1 VPKLVQKL
9 ARKEGR
15 GENAPALPRLKA
27 RFMRLGRPANR
38 GALSAGTGVVA
49 AAVVVVSLLTWLAPD
64 SDRPVPLELVDRV
77 LPGVAEQVEEQ
88 AAALIEGG
96 KEVAQS
102 AARNVREG
110 VLGAGLRAAQDGI
123 PASLSAL
130 SLPAVLPTPSST
142 PTSLSSEKPSAPSEP
157 SAPAMDSSLPATTSE
172 PSTPLTEAPPTG
184 APPATSEP
192 VTPSPIAEKPP
203 EEPPPP
209 AAEEPAPPAE
219 EPAPPAEEPGPPA
232 AEEPGPPAA
241 EEPPIT
247 ETQPPAPGEP
257 LTGAPG

>member
-1 VPKLVQKL
+1 MPKLVQKL
-9 ARKEGR
+9 IRKEGR
-15 GENAPALPRLKA
+15 GVFAPALPRLKT
-27 RFMRLGRPANR
+27 RFMRLGRPTNR
-38 GALSAGTGVVA
+38 GSLSAGAGVVA

-64 SDRPVPLELVDRV
+64 SDRPVPLQLVDRV

-110 VLGAGLRAAQDGI
+110 VLGAGLRAAQAGI
-123 PASLSAL
+123 PTSLSAP
-130 SLPAVLPTPSST
+130 LPAVLPTPSSM
-142 PTSLSSEKPSAPSEP
+142 PTSPSSEEPSAPSEP
-157 SAPAMDSSLPATTSE
+157 SAPVMNSFLPTTTSE
-172 PSTPLTEAPPTG
+172 PSTTPTEAPPTE

-192 VTPSPIAEKPP
+192 VAPPPIAEKPP

-219 EPAPPAEEPGPPA
+219 EP
-232 AEEPGPPAA
+232 GPPAA

-247 ETQPPAPGEP
+247 ETQPPATGEP
-257 LTGAPG
+257 PTGAPG

>member
-9 ARKEGR
+9 IRKEGR

-27 RFMRLGRPANR
+27 RLMRLGRLANR
-38 GALSAGTGVVA
+38 GSLSAGAGVVA

-64 SDRPVPLELVDRV
+64 SDRPVPLQLVDRV

-123 PASLSAL
+123 PASLSAP
-130 SLPAVLPTPSST
+130 LPVVLPTPSST
-142 PTSLSSEKPSAPSEP
+142 PTSQSSEEPSAPSEP
-157 SAPAMDSSLPATTSE
+157 SAPAMDSFLPATTSE
-172 PSTPLTEAPPTG
+172 PSTTPTEAPPTE
-184 APPATSEP
+184 ASPTEVPPATSEP
-192 VTPSPIAEKPP
+192 VTPPPIAEKPP
-203 EEPPPP
+203 EEPPP
-209 AAEEPAPPAE
+209 PPAE

-232 AEEPGPPAA
+232 AEEP
-241 EEPPIT
+241 PIT
-247 ETQPPAPGEP
+247 ETQPPATGEP
-257 LTGAPG
+257 PTGAPG

>member
-1 VPKLVQKL
+1 MPKLVQKL
-9 ARKEGR
+9 IRKEGR
-15 GENAPALPRLKA
+15 GVFAPALPRLKT
-27 RFMRLGRPANR
+27 RFMRLGRPTNR
-38 GALSAGTGVVA
+38 GSLSAGAGVVA
-49 AAVVVVSLLTWLAPD
+49 AAVVVVSFLTWLAPD
-64 SDRPVPLELVDRV
+64 SDRPVPLQLVDRV

-123 PASLSAL
+123 PASLSAP
-130 SLPAVLPTPSST
+130 LPAVLPTPSST
-142 PTSLSSEKPSAPSEP
+142 PTSPSSEKPSAPSEP
-157 SAPAMDSSLPATTSE
+157 PAPAMDSFLPATTSE
-172 PSTPLTEAPPTG
+172 PSTTPTEAPPTEAPPTE

-192 VTPSPIAEKPP
+192 VTPPPIAEKPP

-219 EPAPPAEEPGPPA
+219 EP
-232 AEEPGPPAA
+232 GPPAA

-247 ETQPPAPGEP
+247 ETQPPATGEP
-257 LTGAPG
+257 PPEAPG

>member
-9 ARKEGR
+9 IRKEGR
-15 GENAPALPRLKA
+15 GVFAPALPRLKA
-27 RFMRLGRPANR
+27 RLMRLGRLANR
-38 GALSAGTGVVA
+38 GSLSAGAGVVA

-64 SDRPVPLELVDRV
+64 SDRPVPLQLVDRV

-123 PASLSAL
+123 PASLSAP
-130 SLPAVLPTPSST
+130 LPVVLPTPSST
-142 PTSLSSEKPSAPSEP
+142 PTSQSSEEPLAPSDP
-157 SAPAMDSSLPATTSE
+157 SAPAMDSFLPATTSE
-172 PSTPLTEAPPTG
+172 RSTTPTE

-192 VTPSPIAEKPP
+192 VTPPPIA

-209 AAEEPAPPAE
+209 P
-219 EPAPPAEEPGPPA
+219 

-247 ETQPPAPGEP
+247 ETQPPATGEP
-257 LTGAPG
+257 PTGAPG

>member
-1 VPKLVQKL
+1 MPKLVQKL
-9 ARKEGR
+9 IRKEGR
-15 GENAPALPRLKA
+15 GENAPALPRLKT
-27 RFMRLGRPANR
+27 RLMRLGRPTNR
-38 GALSAGTGVVA
+38 GSLSAGAGVVA

-123 PASLSAL
+123 PASLSAP
-130 SLPAVLPTPSST
+130 LPVVLPTPSST
-142 PTSLSSEKPSAPSEP
+142 PTSQSSEEPSAPSEP
-157 SAPAMDSSLPATTSE
+157 SAPAMDSFLPATTSE
-172 PSTPLTEAPPTG
+172 PSTTPTEAPPTE
-184 APPATSEP
+184 ASPTEVPPATSEP
-192 VTPSPIAEKPP
+192 VTPPPIAEKPP
-203 EEPPPP
+203 EEPPP
-209 AAEEPAPPAE
+209 PPAE

-232 AEEPGPPAA
+232 AEEP
-241 EEPPIT
+241 PIT
-247 ETQPPAPGEP
+247 ETQPPATGEP
-257 LTGAPG
+257 PTGAPG

>member
-9 ARKEGR
+9 IRKEGR
-15 GENAPALPRLKA
+15 GVFAPALPRLKT
-27 RFMRLGRPANR
+27 RFMRLGRPTNR
-38 GALSAGTGVVA
+38 GSLSAGAGVVA
-49 AAVVVVSLLTWLAPD
+49 AAVVVVSFLTWLAPD
-64 SDRPVPLELVDRV
+64 SDRPVPLQLVDRV

-96 KEVAQS
+96 KEVVQS

-123 PASLSAL
+123 PASLSAP
-130 SLPAVLPTPSST
+130 LPVVLPTPSST
-142 PTSLSSEKPSAPSEP
+142 PTSQSSEEPSAPSEP
-157 SAPAMDSSLPATTSE
+157 SAPAMDSLLPATTSE
-172 PSTPLTEAPPTG
+172 PSTTPTEAPPT
-184 APPATSEP
+184 TSEP

-203 EEPPPP
+203 EEPSPP

-232 AEEPGPPAA
+232 AEEP
-241 EEPPIT
+241 PIT
-247 ETQPPAPGEP
+247 EMQPPAPGEP

>member
-1 VPKLVQKL
+1 MPKLVQKL
-9 ARKEGR
+9 IRKEGR
-15 GENAPALPRLKA
+15 GVFAPALPRLN
-27 RFMRLGRPANR
+27 FLLGPLGGNNR
-38 GALSAGTGVVA
+38 KSLFASAGVVA
-49 AAVVVVSLLTWLAPD
+49 TAAVVVSFLTWLAPD
-64 SDRPVPLELVDRV
+64 SDRPVPLQLVDRV

-123 PASLSAL
+123 PASLSAP
-130 SLPAVLPTPSST
+130 LPVVLPTPSST
-142 PTSLSSEKPSAPSEP
+142 PTSQSSEEPSAPSEP
-157 SAPAMDSSLPATTSE
+157 SASVMDSFLPATTSE
-172 PSTPLTEAPPTG
+172 PSTTPTEAPPTG

-209 AAEEPAPPAE
+209 SAE

-232 AEEPGPPAA
+232 AEEA
-241 EEPPIT
+241 PIT
-247 ETQPPAPGEP
+247 ETQPPATGEP
-257 LTGAPG
+257 PTGAPG

>member
-9 ARKEGR
+9 ICKEGR
-15 GENAPALPRLKA
+15 GLFAPALPRLKA
-27 RFMRLGRPANR
+27 RLIRLGRPAHR
-38 GALSAGTGVVA
+38 GSLSAGAGVVA

-64 SDRPVPLELVDRV
+64 SDRPVPLQLVDRV

-123 PASLSAL
+123 PASLSAA
-130 SLPAVLPTPSST
+130 LPAVLPTPSST
-142 PTSLSSEKPSAPSEP
+142 PTSPSSEETSAPSEP
-157 SAPAMDSSLPATTSE
+157 SAPAMASFLPATTSE
-172 PSTPLTEAPPTG
+172 LSTPPTETPPTE

-192 VTPSPIAEKPP
+192 VTPPPIVEKPP
-203 EEPPPP
+203 EELPPP

-232 AEEPGPPAA
+232 AEEP
-241 EEPPIT
+241 PIT

-257 LTGAPG
+257 PTGAPG

>member
-1 VPKLVQKL
+1 MPKLVQKL
-9 ARKEGR
+9 IRKEGR
-15 GENAPALPRLKA
+15 GVFAPALPRLKT
-27 RFMRLGRPANR
+27 RLMRLGRPTNR
-38 GALSAGTGVVA
+38 GSLSAGAGVVA
-49 AAVVVVSLLTWLAPD
+49 AAAVVVSFLTWLAPD
-64 SDRPVPLELVDRV
+64 SDRPVPLQLVDRV

-96 KEVAQS
+96 KEVVQS

-123 PASLSAL
+123 PASLSAP
-130 SLPAVLPTPSST
+130 LPVVLPTPSST
-142 PTSLSSEKPSAPSEP
+142 PTSQSSEEPSAPSEP
-157 SAPAMDSSLPATTSE
+157 SAPAMDSLLPATTSE
-172 PSTPLTEAPPTG
+172 PSTTPTEAPPTG

-203 EEPPPP
+203 EEPSPP

-232 AEEPGPPAA
+232 AEEP
-241 EEPPIT
+241 PIT
-247 ETQPPAPGEP
+247 EMQPPAPGEP

>member
-1 VPKLVQKL
+1 MPKLVQKL
-9 ARKEGR
+9 IRKEGR

-27 RFMRLGRPANR
+27 RLMRLGRLANR
-38 GALSAGTGVVA
+38 GSLSAGAGVVA

-64 SDRPVPLELVDRV
+64 SDRPVPLQLVDRV

-123 PASLSAL
+123 PASLSAP
-130 SLPAVLPTPSST
+130 LPVVLPTPSST
-142 PTSLSSEKPSAPSEP
+142 PTSQSSEEPSAPSEP
-157 SAPAMDSSLPATTSE
+157 SAPAMDSFLPATTSE
-172 PSTPLTEAPPTG
+172 PSTTPTEAPPTE
-184 APPATSEP
+184 ASPTEVPPATSEP
-192 VTPSPIAEKPP
+192 VTPPPIAEKPP
-203 EEPPPP
+203 EEPPP
-209 AAEEPAPPAE
+209 PPAE

-232 AEEPGPPAA
+232 AEEP
-241 EEPPIT
+241 PIT
-247 ETQPPAPGEP
+247 ETQPPATGEP
-257 LTGAPG
+257 PTGAPG

>member
-1 VPKLVQKL
+1 MPKLVQKL
-9 ARKEGR
+9 IRKEGR
-15 GENAPALPRLKA
+15 GENAPALPRLKT
-27 RFMRLGRPANR
+27 RLTRLGRHANR

-64 SDRPVPLELVDRV
+64 SDRPVPLQLVDRV
-77 LPGVAEQVEEQ
+77 LPGVAEQVVEQ

-110 VLGAGLRAAQDGI
+110 VLGAGLRAAQAGI
-123 PASLSAL
+123 PTSLSAP
-130 SLPAVLPTPSST
+130 LPAVLPTPSSM
-142 PTSLSSEKPSAPSEP
+142 PTSPSSEEPSAPSEP
-157 SAPAMDSSLPATTSE
+157 SAPVMNSFLPTTTSE
-172 PSTPLTEAPPTG
+172 PSTTPTEAPPTE
-184 APPATSEP
+184 ASPTEVPPATSEP
-192 VTPSPIAEKPP
+192 VTPPPIAEKPP

-219 EPAPPAEEPGPPA
+219 EP
-232 AEEPGPPAA
+232 GPPAA

-247 ETQPPAPGEP
+247 ETQPPATGEP
-257 LTGAPG
+257 PTGAPG

>member
-15 GENAPALPRLKA
+15 GVFAPALPRLKA
-27 RFMRLGRPANR
+27 RFMRLGRHANR

-64 SDRPVPLELVDRV
+64 SDRPVPLQLVDRV

-172 PSTPLTEAPPTG
+172 PSTTPTEAPPMG

-192 VTPSPIAEKPP
+192 VTPPPIAEKTP
-203 EEPPPP
+203 
-209 AAEEPAPPAE
+209 EEPAPPAE

-232 AEEPGPPAA
+232 AEEP
-241 EEPPIT
+241 PIT
-247 ETQPPAPGEP
+247 ETQPPAPGEL

>member
-1 VPKLVQKL
+1 
-9 ARKEGR
+9 
-15 GENAPALPRLKA
+15 
-27 RFMRLGRPANR
+27 MRLGRLANR
-38 GALSAGTGVVA
+38 GSLSAGAGVVA

-64 SDRPVPLELVDRV
+64 SDRPVPLQLVDRV

-123 PASLSAL
+123 PASLSAP
-130 SLPAVLPTPSST
+130 LPVVLPTPSST
-142 PTSLSSEKPSAPSEP
+142 PTSQSSEEPSAPSEP
-157 SAPAMDSSLPATTSE
+157 SAPAMDSFLPATTSE
-172 PSTPLTEAPPTG
+172 PSTTPTEAPPTG

-192 VTPSPIAEKPP
+192 VTPPPIAEKTP
-203 EEPPPP
+203 
-209 AAEEPAPPAE
+209 EEPAPPAE

-232 AEEPGPPAA
+232 AEEP
-241 EEPPIT
+241 PIT
-247 ETQPPAPGEP
+247 ETQPPAPGEL

>member
-1 VPKLVQKL
+1 MPKLVQKL
-9 ARKEGR
+9 IRKEGR
-15 GENAPALPRLKA
+15 GVFAPALPRLKA
-27 RFMRLGRPANR
+27 RLMRLGRLANR
-38 GALSAGTGVVA
+38 GSLSAGAGVVA

-64 SDRPVPLELVDRV
+64 SDRPVPLQLVDRV

-184 APPATSEP
+184 ASPATSEP

-209 AAEEPAPPAE
+209 AAEEPPPPAAE
-219 EPAPPAEEPGPPA
+219 EPAPP

-247 ETQPPAPGEP
+247 ETQPPATGEP
-257 LTGAPG
+257 PTGAPG

>member
-1 VPKLVQKL
+1 MPKLVQKL
-9 ARKEGR
+9 IRKEGR
-15 GENAPALPRLKA
+15 GVFAPAFPRLKT
-27 RFMRLGRPANR
+27 RLTRLGRHANR
-38 GALSAGTGVVA
+38 GALPAGTGVVA

-64 SDRPVPLELVDRV
+64 SDRPVPLQLVDRV

-110 VLGAGLRAAQDGI
+110 VLGAGLRAAQAGI
-123 PASLSAL
+123 PTSLSAP
-130 SLPAVLPTPSST
+130 LPAVLPTPSSM
-142 PTSLSSEKPSAPSEP
+142 PTSPSSEEPSAPSEP
-157 SAPAMDSSLPATTSE
+157 SAPTMDSFLPTTTSE
-172 PSTPLTEAPPTG
+172 PSTTPTEAPPTG

-192 VTPSPIAEKPP
+192 VTPPPIAEKPP

-219 EPAPPAEEPGPPA
+219 EP
-232 AEEPGPPAA
+232 GPPAA

-247 ETQPPAPGEP
+247 ETQPPATGEP
-257 LTGAPG
+257 PPEAPG

>member
-9 ARKEGR
+9 IRKEGR
-15 GENAPALPRLKA
+15 GVFAPALPRLKA
-27 RFMRLGRPANR
+27 RLTRLGRHANR

-64 SDRPVPLELVDRV
+64 SDRPVPLQLVDSV

-110 VLGAGLRAAQDGI
+110 VLGAGLRAAQAGI
-123 PASLSAL
+123 PTSLSAP

-142 PTSLSSEKPSAPSEP
+142 PTSPSSEEPSAPSEP
-157 SAPAMDSSLPATTSE
+157 SAPVMDSFLPTTTSE
-172 PSTPLTEAPPTG
+172 PSTTPTEAPPTE

-192 VTPSPIAEKPP
+192 VTPPPIAEKPP

-219 EPAPPAEEPGPPA
+219 EP
-232 AEEPGPPAA
+232 GPPAA

-247 ETQPPAPGEP
+247 ETQPPATGEP
-257 LTGAPG
+257 PPEAPG

>member
-9 ARKEGR
+9 IRKEGR

-27 RFMRLGRPANR
+27 HLMRLGRLANR
-38 GALSAGTGVVA
+38 GSLSAGAGVVA

-64 SDRPVPLELVDRV
+64 SDRPVPLQLVDRV

-123 PASLSAL
+123 PASLSAP
-130 SLPAVLPTPSST
+130 LPVVLPTPSST
-142 PTSLSSEKPSAPSEP
+142 PTSQSSEEPSAPSEP
-157 SAPAMDSSLPATTSE
+157 SAPAMDSFLPATTSE
-172 PSTPLTEAPPTG
+172 PSTTPTEAPPTE
-184 APPATSEP
+184 ASPTEVPPATSEP
-192 VTPSPIAEKPP
+192 VTPPPIAEKPP
-203 EEPPPP
+203 EEPAPP

-219 EPAPPAEEPGPPA
+219 EPGS
-232 AEEPGPPAA
+232 PAA

-247 ETQPPAPGEP
+247 ETQPPATGEP
-257 LTGAPG
+257 PTEAPG

>member
-9 ARKEGR
+9 IRKEGR
-15 GENAPALPRLKA
+15 GDNAPALPRLKA
-27 RFMRLGRPANR
+27 RLMRLGRLANR
-38 GALSAGTGVVA
+38 GSLSAGAGVVA

-64 SDRPVPLELVDRV
+64 SDRPVPLQLVDRV

-123 PASLSAL
+123 PASLSAP
-130 SLPAVLPTPSST
+130 LPVVLPTPSST
-142 PTSLSSEKPSAPSEP
+142 PTSQSSEEPSAPSEP
-157 SAPAMDSSLPATTSE
+157 SAPAMDSFLPATTSE
-172 PSTPLTEAPPTG
+172 PSTTPTEAPPTE
-184 APPATSEP
+184 ASPTEVPPATSEP
-192 VTPSPIAEKPP
+192 VTPPPIAEKPP
-203 EEPPPP
+203 EEPPP
-209 AAEEPAPPAE
+209 PPAE

-232 AEEPGPPAA
+232 AEEP
-241 EEPPIT
+241 PIT
-247 ETQPPAPGEP
+247 ETQPPATGEP
-257 LTGAPG
+257 PTGAPG

>member
-1 VPKLVQKL
+1 MPKLVQKL
-9 ARKEGR
+9 IRKEGR
-15 GENAPALPRLKA
+15 GVFAPALPRLKA
-27 RFMRLGRPANR
+27 RLTRLGRHANR

-64 SDRPVPLELVDRV
+64 SDRPVPLQLVDRV

-110 VLGAGLRAAQDGI
+110 VLGAGLRAAQAGI
-123 PASLSAL
+123 PTSLSAP
-130 SLPAVLPTPSST
+130 LPAVLPTPSSM
-142 PTSLSSEKPSAPSEP
+142 PTSPSSEEPSAPSEP
-157 SAPAMDSSLPATTSE
+157 SAPVMDSFLPTTTSE
-172 PSTPLTEAPPTG
+172 PSTTPTEAPPTG

-219 EPAPPAEEPGPPA
+219 EP
-232 AEEPGPPAA
+232 GPPAA

-247 ETQPPAPGEP
+247 ETQPPATGEP
-257 LTGAPG
+257 PPEAPG

>member
-1 VPKLVQKL
+1 MPKLVQKL
-9 ARKEGR
+9 IRKEGR
-15 GENAPALPRLKA
+15 GVFAPALPRLKT
-27 RFMRLGRPANR
+27 RFMRLGRPTNR
-38 GALSAGTGVVA
+38 GSLSAGAGVVA

-64 SDRPVPLELVDRV
+64 SDRPVPLQLVDRV

-110 VLGAGLRAAQDGI
+110 VLGAGLRAAQAGI
-123 PASLSAL
+123 PTSLSAP
-130 SLPAVLPTPSST
+130 LPAVLPTPSSM
-142 PTSLSSEKPSAPSEP
+142 PTSPSSEEPSAPSEP
-157 SAPAMDSSLPATTSE
+157 SAPVMDSFLPTTTSE
-172 PSTPLTEAPPTG
+172 PSTTPTEAPPTE

-192 VTPSPIAEKPP
+192 VTPPPIAEKPP

-219 EPAPPAEEPGPPA
+219 EP
-232 AEEPGPPAA
+232 GPPAA

-247 ETQPPAPGEP
+247 ETQPPATGEP
-257 LTGAPG
+257 PPEAPG

>member
-9 ARKEGR
+9 IRKEGR
-15 GENAPALPRLKA
+15 GIFAPALPRLKA
-27 RFMRLGRPANR
+27 RLMRLGRLANR
-38 GALSAGTGVVA
+38 GSLSAGAGVVA

-64 SDRPVPLELVDRV
+64 SDRPVPLQLVDRV

-123 PASLSAL
+123 PASLSAP
-130 SLPAVLPTPSST
+130 LPVVLPTPSST
-142 PTSLSSEKPSAPSEP
+142 PTSQSSEEPSAPSEP
-157 SAPAMDSSLPATTSE
+157 SAPAMDSFLPATTSE
-172 PSTPLTEAPPTG
+172 PSTTPTEAPPTE
-184 APPATSEP
+184 ASPTEVPPATSEP
-192 VTPSPIAEKPP
+192 VTPPPIAEKPP
-203 EEPPPP
+203 EEPPP
-209 AAEEPAPPAE
+209 PPAE

-232 AEEPGPPAA
+232 AEEP
-241 EEPPIT
+241 PIT
-247 ETQPPAPGEP
+247 ETQPPATGEP
-257 LTGAPG
+257 PTGAPG

>member
-1 VPKLVQKL
+1 MPKLVQKL
-9 ARKEGR
+9 IRKEGR
-15 GENAPALPRLKA
+15 GDNAPALPRLN
-27 RFMRLGRPANR
+27 FLLGPLGGNNR
-38 GALSAGTGVVA
+38 KSLFAGAGVVA
-49 AAVVVVSLLTWLAPD
+49 AAVVVVSFLTWLAPD
-64 SDRPVPLELVDRV
+64 SDRPVPLQLVDRV

-123 PASLSAL
+123 PASLSAP
-130 SLPAVLPTPSST
+130 LPVVFPTPSST
-142 PTSLSSEKPSAPSEP
+142 PTSQSSEEPSAPSEP
-157 SAPAMDSSLPATTSE
+157 SATAMDSFLPATTSE
-172 PSTPLTEAPPTG
+172 PSTAPTEAPPTG

-192 VTPSPIAEKPP
+192 VTPPPIAEKTP
-203 EEPPPP
+203 EEPSPPAAEEPSPP
-209 AAEEPAPPAE
+209 AAEEPAPP
-219 EPAPPAEEPGPPA
+219 

-247 ETQPPAPGEP
+247 ETQPPATGEP
-257 LTGAPG
+257 PTGAPG

>member
-9 ARKEGR
+9 IRKEGR
-15 GENAPALPRLKA
+15 GVFAPALPRLKA
-27 RFMRLGRPANR
+27 RLMRLGRLANR
-38 GALSAGTGVVA
+38 GSLSAGAGVVA

-64 SDRPVPLELVDRV
+64 SDRPVPLQLVDRV

-123 PASLSAL
+123 PASLSAP
-130 SLPAVLPTPSST
+130 LPVVLPTPSST
-142 PTSLSSEKPSAPSEP
+142 PTSQSSEEPSAPSEP
-157 SAPAMDSSLPATTSE
+157 SAPAMDSFLPATTSE
-172 PSTPLTEAPPTG
+172 PSTTPTEAPPTE
-184 APPATSEP
+184 ASPTEVPPATSEP
-192 VTPSPIAEKPP
+192 VTPPPIAEKPP
-203 EEPPPP
+203 EEPPP
-209 AAEEPAPPAE
+209 PPAE

-232 AEEPGPPAA
+232 AEEP
-241 EEPPIT
+241 PIT
-247 ETQPPAPGEP
+247 ETQPPATGEP
-257 LTGAPG
+257 PTGAPG

>member
-9 ARKEGR
+9 IRKEGR
-15 GENAPALPRLKA
+15 GENAPALPRLKT
-27 RFMRLGRPANR
+27 RFMRLGRPTNR
-38 GALSAGTGVVA
+38 GSLSAGAGVVA
-49 AAVVVVSLLTWLAPD
+49 AAVVVVSFLTWLAPD
-64 SDRPVPLELVDRV
+64 SDRPVPLQLVDRV

-123 PASLSAL
+123 PASLSAP
-130 SLPAVLPTPSST
+130 LPVVLPTPSST
-142 PTSLSSEKPSAPSEP
+142 PTSQSSEEPSAPSEP
-157 SAPAMDSSLPATTSE
+157 SAPAMDSFLPATTSE
-172 PSTPLTEAPPTG
+172 PSTTPTEAPPTG

-203 EEPPPP
+203 EEPSPPAAEEPPPP
-209 AAEEPAPPAE
+209 AAEEPAPP
-219 EPAPPAEEPGPPA
+219 

-247 ETQPPAPGEP
+247 ETQPPATGEP
-257 LTGAPG
+257 PTGAPG

>member
-1 VPKLVQKL
+1 MPKLVQKL
-9 ARKEGR
+9 IRKEGR
-15 GENAPALPRLKA
+15 GVFAPALPRLKA
-27 RFMRLGRPANR
+27 RLMRLGRLANR
-38 GALSAGTGVVA
+38 GSLSAGAGVVA

-64 SDRPVPLELVDRV
+64 SDRPVPLQLVDRV

-123 PASLSAL
+123 PASLSAP
-130 SLPAVLPTPSST
+130 LPVVLPTPSST
-142 PTSLSSEKPSAPSEP
+142 PTSQSSEEPSAPSEP
-157 SAPAMDSSLPATTSE
+157 SAPAMDSFLPATTSE
-172 PSTPLTEAPPTG
+172 PSTTPTEAPPTE

-192 VTPSPIAEKPP
+192 VTPPPIA

-209 AAEEPAPPAE
+209 P
-219 EPAPPAEEPGPPA
+219 

-247 ETQPPAPGEP
+247 ETQPPATGEP
-257 LTGAPG
+257 PTGAPG

>member
-1 VPKLVQKL
+1 MPKLVQKL
-9 ARKEGR
+9 IRKEGR
-15 GENAPALPRLKA
+15 GVFAPALPRLKT
-27 RFMRLGRPANR
+27 RLTRLGRHANR

-64 SDRPVPLELVDRV
+64 SDRPVPLQLVDRV

-110 VLGAGLRAAQDGI
+110 VLGAGLRAAQAGI
-123 PASLSAL
+123 PTSLSAP
-130 SLPAVLPTPSST
+130 LPAVLPTPSSM
-142 PTSLSSEKPSAPSEP
+142 PTSPSSEEPSAPSEP
-157 SAPAMDSSLPATTSE
+157 SAPVMDSFLPTTTSE
-172 PSTPLTEAPPTG
+172 PSTTPTEAPPTE

-192 VTPSPIAEKPP
+192 VAPPPIAEKPP

-219 EPAPPAEEPGPPA
+219 EP
-232 AEEPGPPAA
+232 GPPAA

-247 ETQPPAPGEP
+247 ETQPPATGEP
-257 LTGAPG
+257 PPEAPG